1 MALLDGFKEI
11 PLNEKVEDS
20 FLTVTSKSLKFN
32 RATARVLGLPE
43 RIKILVNDKKIQLAV
58 TPAGREDENGID
70 FVVEEGGR
78 EKPIFVKE
86 PAILKGVSRL
96 AALEKDGQSLSLT
109 MKGLVYPDEKVI
121 IYDLVEAEAS
131 PIKPRGRKTKKGL

>member
-11 PLNEKVEDS
+11 PLKEKVEDS

-58 TPAGREDENGID
+58 TPAGKDDENGID
-70 FVVEEGGR
+70 FSIEEGGR
-78 EKPIFVKE
+78 EKPIYVKE
-86 PAILKGVSRL
+86 LAILKGISKL
-96 AALEKDGQSLSLT
+96 ATLEKDGQSLSLT
-109 MKGLVYPDEKVI
+109 MKGLVYPEEKVI

-131 PIKPRGRKTKKGL
+131 PIKPRGRKAKKE

>member
-11 PLNEKVEDS
+11 PLKEKVEDS

-58 TPAGREDENGID
+58 TPAGKEDENGID
-70 FVVEEGGR
+70 FVFEEGGR

-86 PAILKGVSRL
+86 PAILKGISKL
-96 AALEKDGQSLSLT
+96 ATMEKDGQGLSLT
-109 MKGLVYPDEKVI
+109 MKGLAYPEEKVI
-121 IYDLVEAEAS
+121 IYDLVEAEVT
-131 PIKPRGRKTKKGL
+131 PIKPRGRKAKKRL

>member
-11 PLNEKVEDS
+11 PLKEKVEDS
-20 FLTVTSKSLKFN
+20 LLIVTSKSLKFN

-58 TPAGREDENGID
+58 TPAGKDDENGID
-70 FVVEEGGR
+70 FAIEEGGR
-78 EKPIFVKE
+78 EKPIYVKE
-86 PAILKGVSRL
+86 PAILKGINKL
-96 AALEKDGQSLSLT
+96 APLDKDGQGLSLT
-109 MKGLVYPDEKVI
+109 MKGLVYLDEKVI

-131 PIKPRGRKTKKGL
+131 PIKPRGRKAKKE

>member
-11 PLNEKVEDS
+11 PLKEKVEDS

-43 RIKILVNDKKIQLAV
+43 RIKILVNDKKIQLAI
-58 TPAGREDENGID
+58 TPAGKEDENGID
-70 FVVEEGGR
+70 FVIEEGSR

-86 PAILKGVSRL
+86 PAILKGISKL
-96 AALEKDGQSLSLT
+96 ATMEKDGQSLSLT
-109 MKGLVYPDEKVI
+109 MKGLVYPEEKVI
-121 IYDLVEAEAS
+121 IYDLVEAEAT
-131 PIKPRGRKTKKGL
+131 PIKPRGRKAKKEA